1 MTCVGCGKKST
12 SYEARVYF
20 GVTGPF
26 CDVACREAWLKR
38 EMERLDADEVTI
50 GGFTPDEL
58 LAIES
63 GLEMFVKCRS
73 PAVDPNEVLK
83 RARGLAE
90 KIIEAADAD
99 LKPDEDALS
108 KDQRMHER
116 AVELAEA
123 FQALDTWITCGGFPP
138 RGWGRKPDKETP

>member
-38 EMERLDADEVTI
+38 EMERPSKPAAPLADEVTI

-63 GLEMFVKCRS
+63 GLEMFVNCGS
-73 PAVDPNEVLK
+73 PPYIRDGARMKQVEQAGRDLLARIATLK
-83 RARGLAE
+83 GA
-90 KIIEAADAD
+90 
-99 LKPDEDALS
+99 
-108 KDQRMHER
+108 
-116 AVELAEA
+116 
-123 FQALDTWITCGGFPP
+123 T
-138 RGWGRKPDKETP
+138 